1 MLREWIA
8 KGVRFYLGV
17 LRVGDLYV
25 LPKGMGHFFF
35 TLPGT
40 THSVIGMQT
49 VFKRPPPDGAS
60 TVTRGE
66 FAALCEAFK
75 SAGGSQDYS
84 APLFEVKASAAGAG
98 GDGLYVKE
106 DFQAPVALPVFGEA
120 MLLGDERLTP
130 EFCSEHRGR
139 LINTAWFVQADEA
152 DKVSSDRVALDLL
165 IPPPPRP
172 LTSLRFCHL
181 LACPVLHRRA
191 SEFRNA

>member
-1 MLREWIA
+1 MGRQSRRDKNRLFVGCCAQGVDREGCA
-8 KGVRFYLGV
+8 
-17 LRVGDLYV
+17 V
-25 LPKGMGHFFF
+25 LPGGVE
-35 TLPGT
+35 G
-40 THSVIGMQT
+40 G
-49 VFKRPPPDGAS
+49 RPLRPPQGNGALLFHAARDHAFSHWNADGIQETPPDGAS
-60 TVTRGE
+60 TVTRGQ

-75 SAGGSQDYS
+75 SAGGSQDDS

-152 DKVSSDRVALDLL
+152 DKVSSDCVALDLL
-165 IPPPPRP
+165 IPPPPG
-172 LTSLRFCHL
+172 H
-181 LACPVLHRRA
+181 
-191 SEFRNA
+191 